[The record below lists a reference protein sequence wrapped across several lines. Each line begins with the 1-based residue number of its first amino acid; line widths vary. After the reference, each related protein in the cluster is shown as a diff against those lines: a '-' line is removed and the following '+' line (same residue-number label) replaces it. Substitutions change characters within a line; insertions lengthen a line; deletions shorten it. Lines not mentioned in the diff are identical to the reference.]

1 MSWDVI
7 RSIGLIMFVCGS
19 IVLFAVK
26 LGQYFD
32 PPQPDAWIRLIA
44 ESWMRSGGDGLMVA
58 GACLALLGIAVG
70 YLTVT
75 TDPQM
80 AGVLGATEQGV
91 KEKLIPTITVQGLG
105 GVGKTCAWAAVA
117 EWALQNIGAAEY
129 RHSTLI
135 LAARMTLL
143 HFSASVAMNF
153 PKSAGEPAST
163 VAPKSASR
171 AFISGS
177 ARATFI
183 SLFRLSTI
191 SGGVFLGRQP
201 RTNYWPRSPVETH

>member
-1 MSWDVI
+1 MSWNVI

-26 LGQYFD
+26 LGQHFD

-80 AGVLGATEQGV
+80 AGVPGATEQGV
-91 KEKLIPTITVQGLG
+91 KEKLIPAITVQGLG
-105 GVGKTCAWAAVA
+105 GVGETCAWAAVA
-117 EWALQNIGAAEY
+117 EWALQNIGAA
-129 RHSTLI
+129 
-135 LAARMTLL
+135 
-143 HFSASVAMNF
+143 N
-153 PKSAGEPAST
+153 T
-163 VAPKSASR
+163 V
-171 AFISGS
+171 
-177 ARATFI
+177 T
-183 SLFRLSTI
+183 RL
-191 SGGVFLGRQP
+191 
-201 RTNYWPRSPVETH
+201 

>member
-32 PPQPDAWIRLIA
+32 PPPPDAWIRLIA
-44 ESWMRSGGDGLMVA
+44 ESWVRSGGDGLMVA

-91 KEKLIPTITVQGLG
+91 KEKLIPTITVQGAWSCRQDMRMGGSGRMGVTEYWRSGIPSLDFDIGCPDDLAPLLG
-105 GVGKTCAWAAVA
+105 FGGD
-117 EWALQNIGAAEY
+117 E
-129 RHSTLI
+129 
-135 LAARMTLL
+135 
-143 HFSASVAMNF
+143 F
-153 PKSAGEPAST
+153 PKIGG
-163 VAPKSASR
+163 R
-171 AFISGS
+171 A
-177 ARATFI
+177 RKH
-183 SLFRLSTI
+183 R
-191 SGGVFLGRQP
+191 
-201 RTNYWPRSPVETH
+201 RT